1 MAKLFKVN
9 DWVAAYD
16 FEPMPNR
23 TDAYVAGIIT
33 EVKESTYVI
42 KVKKDTMFPE
52 GSRTV
57 VEAPKQDKM
66 LWDFE
71 DRIRVWPFKT
81 NDNDNELMRRGYNDE
96 V

>member
-1 MAKLFKVN
+1 MTQVFQVN

-16 FEPMPNR
+16 FEPMDDR
-23 TDAYVAGIIT
+23 EDAYVAGVIT

-52 GSRTV
+52 GSRSV

-71 DRIRVWPFKT
+71 NRIRVWPFKVNIET
-81 NDNDNELMRRGYNDE
+81 EELMRRGYNDE

>member
-1 MAKLFKVN
+1 MTQVFQVN
-9 DWVAAYD
+9 DWIAAYD
-16 FEPMPNR
+16 FEPMDDR
-23 TDAYVAGIIT
+23 ADAYVAGVIT

-52 GSRTV
+52 GSRSV

-71 DRIRVWPFKT
+71 NRIRVWPFKVNIET
-81 NDNDNELMRRGYNDE
+81 EELMGRGYNE
-96 V
+96 EI

>member
-1 MAKLFKVN
+1 MVKLFKEN

-16 FEPMPNR
+16 FEPMPDR
-23 TDAYVAGIIT
+23 KDAYVAGIIT

-71 DRIRVWPFKT
+71 DRIREWPFKAVS
-81 NDNDNELMRRGYNDE
+81 DNNELMRRGYNDE

>member
-1 MAKLFKVN
+1 MVQIFKVN
-9 DWVAAYD
+9 DWIAAYD
-16 FEPMPNR
+16 FEPMPDR

-52 GSRTV
+52 GSRTI

-71 DRIRVWPFKT
+71 DRIRSWPFKT
-81 NDNDNELMRRGYNDE
+81 DNNDELMKRGYNDE